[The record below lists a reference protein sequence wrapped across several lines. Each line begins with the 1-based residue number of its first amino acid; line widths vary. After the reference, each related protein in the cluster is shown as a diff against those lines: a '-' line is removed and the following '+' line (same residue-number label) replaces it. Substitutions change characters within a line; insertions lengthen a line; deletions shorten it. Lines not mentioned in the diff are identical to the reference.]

1 MHTSIHTHTSQHATT
16 VSEHTCHSSQPLLNT
31 ATQTEAENRSCTQ
44 PLFTIQLILRFNQS
58 KTSNRHKHKHTIDS
72 ATHEVDRKQCQP
84 TELLLLGSVRRES
97 DTQRDSAATAI
108 TQTSSKLSQ
117 GNKLQTQQQQTNEQP
132 TTSHE
137 TDRLVK
143 QMTLEKHTATTSNS
157 NTPHFT
163 GTRGRV
169 EIDSIIDRH
178 CQSRAKRNLSQPVT
192 V

>member
-31 ATQTEAENRSCTQ
+31 ATQTEAENRSCTATLHS
-44 PLFTIQLILRFNQS
+44 PAHPSFQS
-58 KTSNRHKHKHTIDS
+58 KQDIKQTQ
-72 ATHEVDRKQCQP
+72 THEVDRKQCQP